1 MKIIN
6 ITSDSPYDSA
16 PIILMLGQFD
26 GVHLGHQA
34 ILQTAKD
41 LKREKDTLAVM
52 SFFEPHQKKLTPDNE
67 KMSFLQQ
74 LGVERLYRV
83 NFTEENEGN
92 TADEFLKHLSKLNV
106 KRIVVGEEFHYGK
119 EGEFSASELIKLVAQ
134 IKIPVTVVPLIKAN
148 GRKISSGKIRSLVGE
163 GKMEAVQ
170 TLLSRPYT
178 MTGEVVH
185 GEALGRTLGFPTIN
199 LGGAEEYVYPKPG
212 VYLGTVEIHNET
224 AGNEFWNVIISAGYR
239 PTVNGEG
246 YLVEA
251 YIIDFTGDLYG
262 KTVSVSFLRYMREE
276 INFTGLD
283 PLIKQM
289 ELDKLEARNILGLS
303 M

>member
-1 MKIIN
+1 MEIIQTSKN
-6 ITSDSPYDSA
+6 ISDST

-34 ILQTAKD
+34 ILQAAKE
-41 LKREKDTLAVM
+41 LKSEKETLAVM
-52 SFFEPHQKKLTPDNE
+52 SFFDPLQKKLAPDNE
-67 KMSFLQQ
+67 KKSILHQ

-83 NFTEENEGN
+83 NFTEENKSN
-92 TADEFLKHLSKLNV
+92 SADELVDHLSKLNV
-106 KRIVVGEEFHYGK
+106 KRIVVGEEFHFGN
-119 EGEFSASELIKLVAQ
+119 EGEFSASELMNLAARIN
-134 IKIPVTVVPLIKAN
+134 IPVTVVPLIKAN
-148 GRKISSGKIRSLVGE
+148 GRKISSGKIRSLVEE

-170 TLLSRPYT
+170 TMLSRPYT

-199 LGGAEEYVYPKPG
+199 LGGTEEYVYPKPG
-212 VYLGTVEIHNET
+212 IYLGTVEIHNKN

-262 KTVSVSFLRYMREE
+262 KTASVSFLRYMREE
-276 INFTGLD
+276 INFNGLE
-283 PLIKQM
+283 PLVKQM
-289 ELDKLEARNILGLS
+289 ELDKLEARDILGLND
-303 M
+303 